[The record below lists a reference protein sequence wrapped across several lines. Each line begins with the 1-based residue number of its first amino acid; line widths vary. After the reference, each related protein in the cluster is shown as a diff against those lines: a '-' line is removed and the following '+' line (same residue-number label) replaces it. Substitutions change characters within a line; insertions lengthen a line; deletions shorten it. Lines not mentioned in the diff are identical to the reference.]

1 VRVSFRNLPFQTK
14 LQLGILSAVTVAI
27 VAMSAVTYFQVH
39 DSLEV
44 LGKTSMEAS
53 SESTINMMKMQ
64 EDLLGDKVRG
74 DLSIMDDAIAAAG
87 SPRLDEGDP
96 VTMTIVNQ
104 VTKEK
109 EQVTIPAMRFGYRE
123 VNNNF
128 ELVDSVQRRVGGT
141 ATIFQL
147 LPGKLLRISTN
158 VMKLDGTRAVGT
170 YIPDSSP
177 VYKTIMSGQTYFGIA
192 YVVNAWYQTA
202 YKPLKDGAGRIIGV
216 IYVGREIL
224 SPAFRQA
231 VEAASVG
238 GEGYGFVFN
247 QTGQLILHPTIE
259 GKSLAEYPFW
269 DQFKEATDGIVE
281 YEFNGDSKQV
291 YIKRFEPWGWSYGFS
306 LTQTEMMHGV
316 DRQVLYWNVGLAVA
330 AILGL
335 AVVIALV
342 IRLVIRP
349 LRALSAFTEEIA
361 SGDYNATIEYP
372 ANDAIGDTIRAVR
385 HMTGE
390 LKNKLGFSEGL
401 LNGLTVPC
409 VVMDLDEKITF
420 INQQELDLFEKPGK
434 PADYIGQSFGQF
446 VYGEAAKKTSLHRCM
461 REDCSIL
468 GQETS
473 GETPSGRHYDIVVDS
488 APLKDFDGRIIGGF
502 TLIKDMSVVREGER
516 RTQAQHEQLL
526 AVAQEAET
534 IAAQVSSAAEQLSAQ
549 VEQSTRGTDV
559 QRERIGE
566 TATAMEQMNAT
577 VFEVAKNA
585 SSAAENADH
594 AREKSEE
601 GAQLVAEV
609 VSAINQIEKRSEE
622 LKGSMTQ
629 LGKQADGIGAIM
641 QVIEDIAD
649 QTNLLALNAAIEAA
663 RAGEAGRGFAVVA
676 DEVRKLAEKTMDA
689 TKQVG
694 QAVDD
699 IQAGARRNI
708 SATEEAVTAVVEST
722 ELARRTGQAM
732 EEIQALVQQSADQVR
747 NIATAA
753 EEQSATSEQV
763 NRATDEINAIASE
776 TSRAMQESR
785 QAIESLAALA
795 SRLNEL
801 IARMQD

>member
-1 VRVSFRNLPFQTK
+1 VTLGNLPFQAK
-14 LQLGILSAVTVAI
+14 LQIGVLSAVAAAI
-27 VAMSAVTYFQVH
+27 IAMSAVTYFQVN

-44 LGKTSMEAS
+44 LGLTSMKAS
-53 SESTINMMKMQ
+53 CESTVNMMKMQ
-64 EDLLGDKVRG
+64 EDLLGEKVRG
-74 DLSIMDDAIAAAG
+74 DLLFMEEAIEAAG
-87 SPRLDEGDP
+87 TPRLDQDSP
-96 VTMTIVNQ
+96 VSMTIINQ
-104 VTKEK
+104 VTRES
-109 EQVTIPAMRFGYRE
+109 EQVTIPAMRFGYRG

-128 ELVDSVQRRVGGT
+128 DVVDAVQRRVGGT
-141 ATIFQL
+141 ATIFQV

-158 VMKLDGTRAVGT
+158 VLTLEGKRAVGT

-177 VYKTIMSGQTYFGIA
+177 VYKTIMTGETYFGIA
-192 YVVNAWYQTA
+192 FVVNAWYQTA
-202 YKPLKDGAGRIIGV
+202 YKPFRDPAGRIIGV

-224 SPAFRQA
+224 TPAFRDA
-231 VEAASVG
+231 VGAASVG
-238 GEGYGFVFN
+238 GEGYGFIFN
-247 QTGQLILHPTIE
+247 QSGQLIMHPTIE
-259 GKSLAEYPFW
+259 GKSLTDYPFW
-269 DQFKEATDGIVE
+269 EEFKAATDGIVE
-281 YEFNGDSKQV
+281 YEFGGDTKQV
-291 YIKRFEPWGWSYGFS
+291 YIKRFDPWGWSYGFS
-306 LTQTEMMHGV
+306 LTRAEMMHGV
-316 DRQVLYWNVGLAVA
+316 DTRILYWNFGVAAA

-335 AVVIALV
+335 AVLMTLI
-342 IRLVIRP
+342 IRLVTRP
-349 LRALSAFTEEIA
+349 LGVLSAFTREIA
-361 SGDYNATIEYP
+361 QGNYNAAIDYP
-372 ANDAIGDTIRAVR
+372 ARDAIGDTIQAVR
-385 HMTGE
+385 DMTAE

-401 LNGLTVPC
+401 LKGLTLPC

-434 PADYIGQSFGQF
+434 PADYIGQSFGKF
-446 VYGEAAKKTSLHRCM
+446 VYGDASKRTSLYRCM
-461 REDCSIL
+461 REDCNLL

-473 GETPSGRHYDIVVDS
+473 GTTPSGRRYDIVVDS

-502 TLIKDMSVVREGER
+502 TLIKDMTAIREGER
-516 RTQAQHEQLL
+516 QTQAQHERLL
-526 AVAQEAET
+526 AVAHEADT

-549 VEQSTRGTDV
+549 VEQSSRGTEV
-559 QRERIGE
+559 QRERVAE

-594 AREKSEE
+594 AREKSQE

-609 VSAINQIEKRSEE
+609 VAAINQIERRSEE
-622 LKGSMTQ
+622 LKQSMTQ
-629 LGKQADGIGAIM
+629 LGGQADGIGAIM

-694 QAVDD
+694 KAVED

-708 SATEEAVTAVVEST
+708 AATEEAVTAVVEST
-722 ELARRTGQAM
+722 NLARRTGEAM
-732 EEIQALVQQSADQVR
+732 EEIQTLVERSSDQVR

-753 EEQSATSEQV
+753 EEQSATSEEV
-763 NRATDEINAIASE
+763 NRATDEINVISSE

-785 QAIESLAALA
+785 QAIDSLAALA
-795 SRLNEL
+795 AQLNEL
-801 IARMQD
+801 IQRMQE